1 MILDSKL
8 INKISSFSYVSIFFI
23 FIFRYFILNISLG
36 YGLGDL
42 VYIVLFS
49 IWSIITILITLLN
62 NNKKVLITTS
72 IFNCLMII
80 YILLMMYVFIGME
93 AVNSK

>member
-8 INKISSFSYVSIFFI
+8 INKISSFSYVSIFLI
-23 FIFRYFILNISLG
+23 FICRYFILNISLG

-49 IWSIITILITLLN
+49 IWSIIAILITLLN
-62 NNKKVLITTS
+62 NNKKVLIITS

-93 AVNSK
+93 AVNR

>member
-8 INKISSFSYVSIFFI
+8 INKISSFSYVSIFLI
-23 FIFRYFILNISLG
+23 FVFRYFILNISLG

-49 IWSIITILITLLN
+49 IWSLITILITLLN

-80 YILLMMYVFIGME
+80 YILLMMYVFIGIE
-93 AVNSK
+93 AINR